1 MITTEELGRRL
12 RSARE
17 RSGYTQDDAAA
28 ALGLDASAV
37 AKMERSRRGV
47 GALELDALA
56 ALYGVPIDELLRD
69 AGSGVEVELKV
80 AERVGDAPT
89 PATESMRRR
98 LQRVVSDDRWLCLG
112 DFGPPCIRWVPLD
125 VGPWRH
131 QQSYD
136 RGYHGA
142 ALFREWYGLG
152 DAPLDDLA
160 VLADEIGVVVVRLP
174 LGARDAPDGCSGID
188 PVTGAAYILIN
199 SDKSRARRRFTI
211 AHELA
216 HLALDHLGEGE
227 VVLDNDLAG
236 GEGETEANAFAA
248 GLLMPKEGVE
258 GALKRLE
265 RRLAADAG
273 PLDRAVWLA
282 QALGVSEEAAAYRL
296 KNLGLG
302 ADAVTAVE
310 ETRQSPEVVRRVRAR
325 LGLAPVS
332 PDFGHGVAEVGPA
345 MRARVADAL
354 EQGAISPDGAAGML
368 GVPTSDIYRWA
379 AEWGIR
385 LGAAEAP
392 L

>member
-17 RSGYTQDDAAA
+17 RAGYTQDDAAV
-28 ALGLDASAV
+28 ALGLDATAV
-37 AKMERSRRGV
+37 TKMERGRRGV

-80 AERVGDAPT
+80 VKRVGDAPT
-89 PATESMRRR
+89 PATESMKRR

-125 VGPWRH
+125 AGSWRYK
-131 QQSYD
+131 QSYD
-136 RGYHGA
+136 RGYQGA
-142 ALFREWYGLG
+142 AHFREWYGLG
-152 DAPLDDLA
+152 DAPIDDLA
-160 VLADEIGVVVVRLP
+160 VLADELGMLVVRLP

-211 AHELA
+211 AHEIA
-216 HLALDHLGEGE
+216 HLALGHLGEGE
-227 VVLDNDLAG
+227 VVLDKDLAG

-282 QALGVSEEAAAYRL
+282 QAFGVSEEAAAYRL

-302 ADAVTAVE
+302 TEAVAAVE
-310 ETRQSPEVVRRVRAR
+310 DARQSPAVLRRVRAR
-325 LGLAPVS
+325 LGLAPVN
-332 PDFGHGVAEVGPA
+332 PDFGHGITEVGPA